1 MRPSSFISSIGPW
14 HPVGASG
21 GVESTITV
29 GSIVYKLHVFYN
41 IGSDTLVINDSG
53 TDGTVEYLVVAG
65 GGGGGMDM
73 GGGGGGGGVLMGR
86 HTVVSGSS
94 MAVTVGSGGLGAP
107 GGSQKRSDGGST
119 QPGAHQFTISAT
131 NGGNSVFGSYTAI
144 GGGYGGSSYFDY
156 TPNLGIGSSGG
167 SGGGTSGYSNGGVKA
182 GQAGTAGQG
191 HSGGQGGGQHYSG
204 GGGGAGGP
212 GISSPAQPHG
222 GPGVINDILGTSY
235 YWAGGGGGS
244 SYSLATGGNGGNGGG
259 GGGALGTTTG
269 GGSALNVGGPGLG
282 GSPNSQTNT
291 RGGSAGVNTGGG
303 GGGGSHFNANNSGGE
318 GGSGIV
324 VVRYPINRP
333 IPAYVTTGLILML
346 DAGNPASYPGS
357 GTTWYDLSGNGYNFT
372 LTNGPTYSSDNG
384 GVLVFDGTND
394 YARATNVALW
404 QNIRNITYSMWF
416 RSSITSTRQGLIS
429 THENTGGSYQDS
441 IEIEIQ
447 SNNTAFVGFRSTNG
461 SFYQA
466 SAATTLSANTW
477 YNLTGTLDGDS
488 IKYYLNGNLLGTASW
503 PNTNIN
509 NAPSGALL
517 LANYGNI
524 FLNGKVGSMMAYNR
538 SLSSTEVLQNFNS
551 FRTRFGL

>member
-1 MRPSSFISSIGPW
+1 MKFRQMRPSSFISSIGPW
-14 HPVGASG
+14 HPVDASG

-94 MAVTVGSGGLGAP
+94 MAVTVGSGGLGGP

-119 QPGAHQFTISAT
+119 QPGSHQFTISAT

-191 HSGGQGGGQHYSG
+191 HSGGQGGGQYYSG

-212 GISSPAQPHG
+212 GISSTAQPHG

-259 GGGALGTTTG
+259 GGGAVGTTTG

-282 GSPNSQTNT
+282 GSGNSQTNT

-303 GGGGSHFNANNSGGE
+303 GGGGSHYNATNSGGE

-333 IPAYVTTGLILML
+333 IPAYVTTGLRLML
-346 DAGNPASYPGS
+346 DASNPASYPGS
-357 GTTWYDLSGNGYNFT
+357 GTTWYDLSGNANNATLVNGPSYSTDDGGIFVFDGSNDAAQITNSAT
-372 LTNGPTYSSDNG
+372 LTNLKSPQGGSGYTFMIWAKSISATGTWRKLIGNADGENYFDIYQNPTGYYAQECGSSLFVDGTSYGSGAFLMSNAGYHCWAGTNTNG
-384 GVLVFDGTND
+384 GTTSNP
-394 YARATNVALW
+394 
-404 QNIRNITYSMWF
+404 
-416 RSSITSTRQGLIS
+416 SSLLTICNEPNLTS
-429 THENTGGSYQDS
+429 YP
-441 IEIEIQ
+441 
-447 SNNTAFVGFRSTNG
+447 
-461 SFYQA
+461 
-466 SAATTLSANTW
+466 LSASVGVV
-477 YNLTGTLDGDS
+477 L
-488 IKYYLNGNLLGTASW
+488 I
-503 PNTNIN
+503 
-509 NAPSGALL
+509 
-517 LANYGNI
+517 YGR
-524 FLNGKVGSMMAYNR
+524 V
-538 SLSSTEVLQNFNS
+538 LSSLEISQNLKYFGK
-551 FRTRFGL
+551 RFGL